1 MKSFRLLIFIDI
13 EGQKVAHT
21 TQVTYFKNALKIHH
35 FIYPN
40 FLFDQRV
47 AEIILFLRSIVSQ
60 GKVMYQSDFLS
71 REFSQNS
78 AVDKTVEVY
87 KFKNSVKNSS

>member
-1 MKSFRLLIFIDI
+1 M
-13 EGQKVAHT
+13 
-21 TQVTYFKNALKIHH
+21 TQVTYFKNALKTHH

-40 FLFDQRV
+40 FFFDQHV
-47 AEIILFLRSIVSQ
+47 AEIIIIFRSIVSQ

-78 AVDKTVEVY
+78 AVAKTVEVY
-87 KFKNSVKNSS
+87 KSKNSVKNSS

>member
-13 EGQKVAHT
+13 EGQKVAHM
-21 TQVTYFKNALKIHH
+21 TQVTYFENALKTHL
-35 FIYPN
+35 FIYPS
-40 FLFDQRV
+40 DQRV
-47 AEIILFLRSIVSQ
+47 AEIIILFRSIVSR

-78 AVDKTVEVY
+78 AVAKGDC
-87 KFKNSVKNSS
+87 